1 MVAQE
6 MCLGGQH
13 YPLIN
18 SFLLLYMSRSPVLQG
33 QKWPVLPVYT
43 YKEVPVSC
51 SLLTVISYIQKDI
64 FLIIVRPTI
73 VYTIKLIVFVVF
85 SNVVRRKI
93 FVVAGSSRLENV
105 AVSLQEEIESVT
117 DN

>member
-1 MVAQE
+1 M
-6 MCLGGQH
+6 
-13 YPLIN
+13 
-18 SFLLLYMSRSPVLQG
+18 
-33 QKWPVLPVYT
+33 
-43 YKEVPVSC
+43 SC

-73 VYTIKLIVFVVF
+73 VYTIKLIVIVVF

-93 FVVAGSSRLENV
+93 FVVAWSSRLENV